1 MIRSSALTLKFATS
15 KKLNTLDLV
24 FDEYAR
30 VVNLYI
36 DALKQTNDLPKFPK
50 FKVVTWISAQ
60 LQQVAGK
67 QAVEIIKSTRKKDQE
82 IRLKKYKRIYK
93 YFLNKQRQ
101 TKFLG
106 KKFSE
111 LRLNCKIKPRYDGKV
126 IPFDQRQFS
135 LCKSINSFDFWVHL
149 RCLGNKFIL
158 DLPLRNHKHNKKF
171 GSWKRAGSCRL
182 LRNNGKFKIE
192 LIYETETPKL
202 AKPNK
207 VLAIDA
213 GINCLMSCSDGRQF
227 GLELKRLLSELNNK
241 QQKSKSFNR
250 KLNQIHNYVRWCV
263 NQLDWSN
270 LSDLV
275 IENLKYIQ
283 NGTKQRTNKATRRLL
298 SKWNLGLWRKA
309 IEQKCE
315 ENCVYLHS
323 VEPKYT
329 SQTCPRCGNV
339 DKRNRDGV
347 LFRCTACG
355 YEANADLNASINILN
370 RFRQEKLNLSADI
383 VPDMAKADF
392 IEISNYDSLKLP
404 DGSADAW
411 SDTQSYADYMNQ
423 FDEVST
429 PEEALV
435 LINKVLDVYHQR
447 SDLASLFITGGRDS
461 LTKISNS

>member
-36 DALKQTNDLPKFPK
+36 DALCQSKELPKFTN
-50 FKVVTWISAQ
+50 FKVETWISSR
-60 LQQVAGK
+60 LQQCAGK
-67 QAVEIIKSTRKKDQE
+67 QATEIVKSTRKKDRE
-82 IRLKKYKRIYK
+82 IRFKKYKKIYK

-101 TKFLG
+101 IKFIG
-106 KKFSE
+106 KKFGE
-111 LRLNCKIKPRYDGKV
+111 LNLNYKIKPRYDGKS
-126 IPFDQRQFS
+126 INLDNRFWS
-135 LCKSINSFDFWVHL
+135 LNTSTNSFDYWVKL
-149 RCLGNKFIL
+149 GSIGNKIGLF
-158 DLPLRNHKHNKKF
+158 LPLKNHKHNKKF
-171 GSWKRAGSCRL
+171 SNWKRAGSCRL

-192 LIYETETPKL
+192 LIYEKATPKL

-207 VLAIDA
+207 ILAIDA
-213 GINCLMSCSDGRQF
+213 GINCLMSCSDGRQI
-227 GLELKRLLSELNNK
+227 GLELKKLLNELNQK
-241 QQKSKSFNR
+241 QQKSKSYTR

-263 NQLDWSN
+263 NQLDWGN

-283 NGTKQRTNKATRRLL
+283 IGTKQRANKATRKLL

-315 ENCVYLHS
+315 ANCVCLHQ

-339 DKRNRDGV
+339 DKGNREGM
-347 LFRCTACG
+347 LFRCTSCG

-370 RFRQEKLNLSADI
+370 RFRQERLNLSADI
-383 VPDMAKADF
+383 VPDMEKADF
-392 IEISNYDSLKLP
+392 ID
-404 DGSADAW
+404 
-411 SDTQSYADYMNQ
+411 
-423 FDEVST
+423 F
-429 PEEALV
+429 
-435 LINKVLDVYHQR
+435 H
-447 SDLASLFITGGRDS
+447 
-461 LTKISNS
+461 

>member
-15 KKLNTLDLV
+15 KKLDTLDSV

-36 DALKQTNDLPKFPK
+36 DALNQAKELPKFTN
-50 FKVVTWISAQ
+50 FKVETWISAQ

-67 QAVEIIKSTRKKDQE
+67 QAVEIIKSTRKKDRE
-82 IRLKKYKRIYK
+82 IRLKKYKKIYK
-93 YFLNKQRQ
+93 YFLNKHKQK
-101 TKFLG
+101 KFID

-111 LRLNCKIKPRYDGKV
+111 LRLNYKINPRYDGKA

-135 LCKSINSFDFWVHL
+135 LCKSNNSFDFWAHL
-149 RCLGNKFIL
+149 RCLGDKFIL
-158 DLPLRNHKHNKKF
+158 DLPLKNHKHNKQF
-171 GSWKRAGSCRL
+171 IDWKRVGSCRL
-182 LRNNGKFKIE
+182 LRNKGKFKIE
-192 LIYETETPKL
+192 LIYEQATPVIHKSS
-202 AKPNK
+202 KI
-207 VLAIDA
+207 LAIDA
-213 GINCLMSCSDGRQF
+213 GINCLMSCSDGRQI
-227 GLELKRLLSELNNK
+227 GLELKRLLSELNKK
-241 QQKSKSFNR
+241 QQKSKSYTR

-283 NGTKQRTNKATRRLL
+283 ISTKKRVSKTTRKLL
-298 SKWNLGLWRKA
+298 SKWNLGLWHRA

-315 ENCVYLHS
+315 ANCVCLHQ

-339 DKRNRDGV
+339 DKGNREGV
-347 LFRCTACG
+347 LFRCTSCG

-370 RFRQEKLNLSADI
+370 RFRQEKSKLSTDI

-392 IEISNYDSLKLP
+392 ID
-404 DGSADAW
+404 
-411 SDTQSYADYMNQ
+411 
-423 FDEVST
+423 F
-429 PEEALV
+429 
-435 LINKVLDVYHQR
+435 H
-447 SDLASLFITGGRDS
+447 
-461 LTKISNS
+461 